1 MTGSLQLPGR
11 HQINPQ
17 DILQN
22 HSTAE
27 YVAVF
32 VTYFKELDQSPQN
45 PKLPHSP
52 ENVTQPLAETPKSK
66 LKVYINLHNQKPL
79 KENHEMFTWEDGGN
93 RFPVTDEDYVNSLDA
108 VIMDEA
114 AKSNFWDGWK
124 WIHRLK
130 WAVSGLLSLVVTAPI
145 IYAAVRCIP
154 FSRLMVAI
162 PKLKFRRKSRK
173 HLEAVELQ
181 PTNNPDARPP
191 GYNEVPLHSHVTTRY
206 VPNIGIVWNDDCLAL
221 PIENSPK

>member
-79 KENHEMFTWEDGGN
+79 KENHEMFTWEDGGD
-93 RFPVTDEDYVNSLDA
+93 RFCNKNAP
-108 VIMDEA
+108 
-114 AKSNFWDGWK
+114 K
-124 WIHRLK
+124 RLHK
-130 WAVSGLLSLVVTAPI
+130 
-145 IYAAVRCIP
+145 
-154 FSRLMVAI
+154 I
-162 PKLKFRRKSRK
+162 PKK
-173 HLEAVELQ
+173 HLQRKRDFHIL
-181 PTNNPDARPP
+181 
-191 GYNEVPLHSHVTTRY
+191 
-206 VPNIGIVWNDDCLAL
+206 
-221 PIENSPK
+221 K

>member
-1 MTGSLQLPGR
+1 MMVCQSIMEEIAKKSTKVLQNEVVPSFHLAPLDISFIHFLVVGDSAMTGSLQLPGR

-79 KENHEMFTWEDGGN
+79 KENHEMFTWEDGGD
-93 RFPVTDEDYVNSLDA
+93 RFPVTDEDYACLNKDQLLNDS
-108 VIMDEA
+108 IIEYFKEMDQY
-114 AKSNFWDGWK
+114 AKKPLGSTRTSTN
-124 WIHRLK
+124 HR
-130 WAVSGLLSLVVTAPI
+130 
-145 IYAAVRCIP
+145 
-154 FSRLMVAI
+154 
-162 PKLKFRRKSRK
+162 
-173 HLEAVELQ
+173 
-181 PTNNPDARPP
+181 N
-191 GYNEVPLHSHVTTRY
+191 
-206 VPNIGIVWNDDCLAL
+206 
-221 PIENSPK
+221 